1 MKQSRPIKTTA
12 ARYLCQQLMTPNAIQ
27 SIICIVGGLC
37 CLTTLAIRPL
47 RKYEESSARI
57 SLTSSSYR
65 DSAVAAIALT
75 LPIFLEVINET
86 FTNVRSAFNQSK
98 VEVNVKQALINTVE
112 RFILACAVLATSS
125 IALMSTDS
133 ENYINMY
140 LCASKCRMTFVG
152 GAVAISLCRYDSTY
166 WPVKR
171 TYVLLIL
178 LTSSTIVGSFA
189 NNMIGAAALA
199 NYAATALFMTAFA
212 IFSYC
217 NTLWL
222 CSFFPI
228 LYKEAT
234 SGAYWDST
242 LRGSSICLSYQH
254 LYVIVVTF
262 VSLAILISREIFPE
276 IDSLNSSA
284 VFHHNLAFNAY
295 LLFLLYISERMMKYE
310 VVQGLVSNV
319 SNSTNSSLSAG
330 YPHYLQLLIFIIL
343 FDIKLTMC
351 CPLLSYCSAH

>member
-1 MKQSRPIKTTA
+1 M
-12 ARYLCQQLMTPNAIQ
+12 
-27 SIICIVGGLC
+27 
-37 CLTTLAIRPL
+37 
-47 RKYEESSARI
+47 
-57 SLTSSSYR
+57 
-65 DSAVAAIALT
+65 
-75 LPIFLEVINET
+75 
-86 FTNVRSAFNQSK
+86 
-98 VEVNVKQALINTVE
+98 
-112 RFILACAVLATSS
+112 
-125 IALMSTDS
+125 
-133 ENYINMY
+133 
-140 LCASKCRMTFVG
+140 
-152 GAVAISLCRYDSTY
+152 
-166 WPVKR
+166 
-171 TYVLLIL
+171 LIL